1 MAYSYYWL
9 NEKYDGDLNNV
20 PDLVRGPNGSWQGKP
35 GVIYDINPETGQK
48 GQFRWMGNSANVG
61 WIDVTPPRY
70 YTITRS
76 DGSTFKVKM
85 TRNRHGLYAPEQF
98 LDENNNRIRFNTNPN
113 TGEEGEWIWLGT
125 MGWTNIKPTPQ
136 PEPEPGT
143 LVFGAGGNL
152 VGPYDPSE
160 NNNSSDNT
168 GGNNDAGSGA
178 DQNNNP
184 PPPKQPVGHY
194 WASLAG
200 SWQWIPVYEGDG
212 ILDGAVYVEGAT
224 APSGPPAGYDAN
236 GPINTTGGN
245 NSGADTGGTNNS
257 GANTGGSSTPD
268 NTGGGVNPPNNT
280 DGGASTPP
288 PSLYTPD
295 ASMFYQG
302 MFTAQDLLGRDGG
315 EITSTFYDNARQ
327 SVLDAL
333 AQQAA
338 NNGRTQNTAEE
349 IQMAQG
355 YRPTFSSG
363 GLFDLSNANL
373 MRNIGFDV

>member
-1 MAYSYYWL
+1 MSYESDIASGAFVPSARAENIDAL
-9 NEKYDGDLNNV
+9 IAQSTPEKEPYN
-20 PDLVRGPNGSWQGKP
+20 WK
-35 GVIYDINPETGQK
+35 
-48 GQFRWMGNSANVG
+48 
-61 WIDVTPPRY
+61 
-70 YTITRS
+70 
-76 DGSTFKVKM
+76 
-85 TRNRHGLYAPEQF
+85 
-98 LDENNNRIRFNTNPN
+98 
-113 TGEEGEWIWLGT
+113 WLGT
-125 MGWTNIKPTPQ
+125 MGW
-136 PEPEPGT
+136 
-143 LVFGAGGNL
+143 VY
-152 VGPYDPSE
+152 VGPYRNESSRSE
-160 NNNSSDNT
+160 HTAWVNSGLGASNFGGGSA

-184 PPPKQPVGHY
+184 PPSKQPVGHY
-194 WASLAG
+194 WAFLAG

-224 APSGPPAGYDAN
+224 APSAPPAGYDAN

-245 NSGADTGGTNNS
+245 NSGANTGGTNNS
-257 GANTGGSSTPD
+257 GANAGGSSTPD
-268 NTGGGVNPPNNT
+268 NTGGGVNPST
-280 DGGASTPP
+280 DAGGSTP

-302 MFTAQDLLGRDGG
+302 MFTAQDLLRRDGG
-315 EITSTFYDNARQ
+315 EITSPFYDNARQ
-327 SVLDAL
+327 AVLESL

-373 MRNIGFDV
+373 MRDIGFDV